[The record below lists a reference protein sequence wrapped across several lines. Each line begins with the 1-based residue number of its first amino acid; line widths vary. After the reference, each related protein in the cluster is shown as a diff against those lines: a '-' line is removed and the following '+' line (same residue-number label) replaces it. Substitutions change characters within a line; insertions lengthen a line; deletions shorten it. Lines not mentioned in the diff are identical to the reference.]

1 MHIASNLVILFFLTL
16 IICSSLSMSGV
27 LFSYLDKDSRT
38 ILTFS
43 QKSTLGFTATLTLLT
58 LVAYYSAIVEI
69 PTAQILR
76 ITVYSYLLLVLLF
89 IAKSKKEFLKWT
101 LLNVGFSVLLAIWI
115 YLPSLFMKFRN
126 GSGIGLFS
134 AGNND
139 IYYFASLSNQFIQSG
154 FNNSGQLPA
163 IDLNIFSKI
172 VYFEPTA
179 IISAI
184 SSAFFIPTWKSAL
197 LTIFIGSVFNTLCVQ
212 RLVQTVLPKIQTKYI
227 YLISFVFSS
236 SSILIYVY
244 SHMFLAQIFSIGI
257 SILLISNLIEYF
269 WNENKTKILVFEM
282 FLLVILSIFTYPIFL
297 IAFIG
302 FILAFS
308 VIGTIVF
315 QIKLDLRGLIG
326 YGVAVIFAFAITYPY
341 LLTSLKSIFD
351 MRNGEFG
358 WALYILHPLNLL
370 ISQNVFG
377 IEFPKEWIVLL
388 YSISVG
394 LFLWIMRRGNLL
406 TRSKFPSGV
415 FILVTSLLTLTY
427 MVYANRSFSSYQQ
440 WKLISYFFP
449 VVILFLL
456 TQLVMKVK
464 SSAYLLVFLAGVL
477 SLNPVLT
484 WGLDP
489 KVGSFYGTKDF
500 ESLAGES
507 ELRDII
513 DLNVDLGISE
523 NTLLPAILDKQK
535 LFFVSPSYYPI
546 SANGVACTLVRNDN
560 SNYDNIVPI
569 NATYG
574 LAKLPTQKC

>member
-1 MHIASNLVILFFLTL
+1 
-16 IICSSLSMSGV
+16 
-27 LFSYLDKDSRT
+27 
-38 ILTFS
+38 
-43 QKSTLGFTATLTLLT
+43 
-58 LVAYYSAIVEI
+58 
-69 PTAQILR
+69 
-76 ITVYSYLLLVLLF
+76 
-89 IAKSKKEFLKWT
+89 
-101 LLNVGFSVLLAIWI
+101 
-115 YLPSLFMKFRN
+115 
-126 GSGIGLFS
+126 
-134 AGNND
+134 
-139 IYYFASLSNQFIQSG
+139 
-154 FNNSGQLPA
+154 
-163 IDLNIFSKI
+163 
-172 VYFEPTA
+172 
-179 IISAI
+179 
-184 SSAFFIPTWKSAL
+184 
-197 LTIFIGSVFNTLCVQ
+197 
-212 RLVQTVLPKIQTKYI
+212 
-227 YLISFVFSS
+227 
-236 SSILIYVY
+236 
-244 SHMFLAQIFSIGI
+244 MFLAQIFSIGI
-257 SILLISNLIEYF
+257 SILLISNLVEYF

-302 FILAFS
+302 FILAFA

-326 YGVAVIFAFAITYPY
+326 YGVAIISAFAITYPY

-358 WALYILHPLNLL
+358 WELYILHPLNLL

-377 IEFPKEWIVLL
+377 IEFSKELIILL
-388 YSISVG
+388 YSIFVG
-394 LFLWIMRRGNLL
+394 LILWIIRRGNLP
-406 TRSKFPSGV
+406 TESKFPSGV

-427 MVYANRSFSSYQQ
+427 MIYANRSFSSYQQ

-456 TQLVMKVK
+456 TQLVMKFK
-464 SSAYLLVFLAGVL
+464 SSVYLLVFLAGVL
-477 SLNPVLT
+477 SLNPILT

-507 ELRDII
+507 ELRDIT